1 MDIEHLCAGIKERV
15 ALEMREGGDAASR
28 QELLLAAL
36 ADIGKVVLPEL
47 GKALEPNERRRVQDA
62 VLELFGVVAMPVVR
76 TGDQRGVEVLAS
88 LAAECPDPLIE
99 KKLTAYA
106 KELSGKAVLHQ
117 ERRLAK
123 ALKFVG
129 GATLALG
136 LALAGGYL
144 FLPEATPPTPHTA
157 VAQAEVPQENA
168 QRQGQ
173 GGAQGAAP
181 FQGGE
186 QEPDGGKGSAV
197 ETVAPR
203 AEKQSTGA
211 ATALTGEGITRVRV
225 VDNQVL
231 VPVTVRQGGVSV
243 RLELVLDTG
252 ATRTALHE
260 TVATRLPIDLPSAR
274 TALAELADG
283 RMVRSR
289 IVKIDALTVGP
300 NTHGPMEVELIS
312 YGGATGMHD
321 GLLGMDFLRRHRYQ
335 IDMEHET
342 LRWF

>member
-36 ADIGKVVLPEL
+36 ADIGNVVLPEL
-47 GKALEPNERRRVQDA
+47 GNALEPNERRRVQDA
-62 VLELFGVVAMPVVR
+62 VLELLGVVAMPLVR
-76 TGDQRGVEVLAS
+76 TGDQRGVEVLAF

-99 KKLTAYA
+99 KKLLVYA
-106 KELSGKAVLHQ
+106 MELSGKAVSIQ
-117 ERRLAK
+117 RRRLAK
-123 ALKFVG
+123 AWKFVG
-129 GATLALG
+129 GALALG
-136 LALAGGYL
+136 LALAGGHL
-144 FLPEATPPTPHTA
+144 FLPEATPPTPRTA
-157 VAQAEVPQENA
+157 VAQAEVPQVNA

-173 GGAQGAAP
+173 GGAQGTAP
-181 FQGGE
+181 SQAGA
-186 QEPDGGKGSAV
+186 QEADGGKRGAV

-203 AEKQSTGA
+203 TEKQSAGA

-231 VPVTVRQGGVSV
+231 VPVTVRQGGASV

-289 IVKIDALTVGP
+289 IIKIDALTVGP

-312 YGGATGMHD
+312 YGGGTGMHD

-342 LRWF
+342 IRWF

>member
-1 MDIEHLCAGIKERV
+1 ML
-15 ALEMREGGDAASR
+15 
-28 QELLLAAL
+28 ELL
-36 ADIGKVVLPEL
+36 
-47 GKALEPNERRRVQDA
+47 
-62 VLELFGVVAMPVVR
+62 GVVAMPVVR
-76 TGDQRGVEVLAS
+76 NGNLRGVEVLSS
-88 LAAECPDPLIE
+88 LAAECPDPLIG
-99 KKLTAYA
+99 KKLSAYA
-106 KELSGKAVLHQ
+106 KELSGKAVSGQ

-123 ALKFVG
+123 AWKFG
-129 GATLALG
+129 GVALTLG

-144 FLPEATPPTPHTA
+144 FLQKATPPTPPTA
-157 VAQAEVPQENA
+157 VALAEVPQESA
-168 QRQGQ
+168 PRQGQQ
-173 GGAQGAAP
+173 GGAQGATPSPAVALE
-181 FQGGE
+181 G
-186 QEPDGGKGSAV
+186 DGGKRSTV
-197 ETVAPR
+197 ETIAPR
-203 AEKQSTGA
+203 TEKQLTGA
-211 ATALTGEGITRVRV
+211 ATSSMPEGITRVRV

-342 LRWF
+342 IRWF

>member
-47 GKALEPNERRRVQDA
+47 GKVPEPNERRRAQDA
-62 VLELFGVVAMPVVR
+62 VLELLGVVAMPVVR
-76 TGDQRGVEVLAS
+76 NGNLRGVEVLS
-88 LAAECPDPLIE
+88 LLAAECPDPLVG
-99 KKLTAYA
+99 KKLSAYA
-106 KELSGKAVLHQ
+106 KELSGKAVSGQ

-123 ALKFVG
+123 AWKFG
-129 GATLALG
+129 GGGLTLG

-144 FLPEATPPTPHTA
+144 FPPKATPPTPPTA
-157 VAQAEVPQENA
+157 VALAIAPQENA
-168 QRQGQ
+168 SRQGQ

-181 FQGGE
+181 APAGGLE
-186 QEPDGGKGSAV
+186 GDGGQRSTV

-203 AEKQSTGA
+203 AEKQLAGA
-211 ATALTGEGITRVRV
+211 ATSSMPEGITRVRV

-260 TVATRLPIDLPSAR
+260 TVASKLPIDLPSAR

-289 IVKIDALTVGP
+289 IVRVDALTVGP

-312 YGGATGMHD
+312 YGGTAGMHD

-335 IDMEHET
+335 IDMEHEMI
-342 LRWF
+342 RWY

>member
-15 ALEMREGGDAASR
+15 ALEMREGGGAASR
-28 QELLLAAL
+28 LELLLAAL
-36 ADIGKVVLPEL
+36 ADIGNVVLPEL
-47 GKALEPNERRRVQDA
+47 GKALEPNERRRVQTA
-62 VLELFGVVAMPVVR
+62 VLELLGVVAMPVAR
-76 TGDQRGVEVLAS
+76 AGDQRGVEVLTS

-99 KKLTAYA
+99 KKLSAYA
-106 KELSGKAVLHQ
+106 KELSGKAVASQ
-117 ERRLAK
+117 ERRHAK
-123 ALKFVG
+123 AWKFVG
-129 GATLALG
+129 VALTLG
-136 LALAGGYL
+136 LVSAGGYL
-144 FLPEATPPTPHTA
+144 FLPEATPPATRTA
-157 VAQAEVPQENA
+157 VAQAEAPQENV

-181 FQGGE
+181 SQAGT
-186 QEPDGGKGSAV
+186 QEADGGKRSAV
-197 ETVAPR
+197 ETAAPR

-211 ATALTGEGITRVRV
+211 VASVTGEGITRVRV

-231 VPVTVRQGGVSV
+231 VPVTVRQGGASV

-260 TVATRLPIDLPSAR
+260 TVATRLPLDLLSAR
-274 TALAELADG
+274 SALAELADG

-289 IVKIDALTVGP
+289 IVKVEALTVGP

-312 YGGATGMHD
+312 YGGASGMHD

-342 LRWF
+342 IRWF

>member
-28 QELLLAAL
+28 QGLLLAAL
-36 ADIGKVVLPEL
+36 LDIGKVVLPEL
-47 GKALEPNERRRVQDA
+47 GRALEPGERRRVQDA
-62 VLELFGVVAMPVVR
+62 VLELLGVVAMPVVR
-76 TGDQRGVEVLAS
+76 NGDQRGVEVFSL

-106 KELSGKAVLHQ
+106 KELSGKAVSHQ

-123 ALKFVG
+123 AWKFIG
-129 GATLALG
+129 GALALG
-136 LALAGGYL
+136 LVSAGGYL
-144 FLPEATPPTPHTA
+144 LLPDATPPTPRTA

-168 QRQGQ
+168 QRPGQ
-173 GGAQGAAP
+173 GGAQAAAP
-181 FQGGE
+181 ALAGV
-186 QEPDGGKGSAV
+186 QEADGGKRSAV
-197 ETVAPR
+197 ETAAPR
-203 AEKQSTGA
+203 ADKQLTGA
-211 ATALTGEGITRVRV
+211 ATSSMPEGITRVRV

-289 IVKIDALTVGP
+289 IVRVDALTVGP

-312 YGGATGMHD
+312 YGGTAGMHD

-335 IDMEHET
+335 IDMEHEMI
-342 LRWF
+342 RWY